1 MGASMKAAVLPGR
14 AISWDGASATGCT
27 TLTMGMAASCVAR
40 ETLASAFTRERMP
53 KKMTRATTATALAG
67 IHQEMRFCAEGGE
80 AAAGWAAATATVAGL
95 GDCVA
100 GVSAFA
106 ASSCVLD
113 SAFIGDISPGSLC
126 VHFVQ
131 LCFLRK
137 FCSRIAFR
145 MQETENGGNENQG
158 GHRCEEQ
165 AADYG
170 A

>member
-1 MGASMKAAVLPGR
+1 MHSPLLAPVIALVLWSLVMCAWLFDIALSGILNAARYDLGFYAGR
-14 AISWDGASATGCT
+14 IYGLC
-27 TLTMGMAASCVAR
+27 AASFV
-40 ETLASAFTRERMP
+40 LAALLVVGLIVVKP
-53 KKMTRATTATALAG
+53 K
-67 IHQEMRFCAEGGE
+67 QYQ
-80 AAAGWAAATATVAGL
+80 ATATVAGL

-113 SAFIGDISPGSLC
+113 SAFIGGISPGSLC

-165 AADYG
+165 AADDG
-170 A
+170 AA